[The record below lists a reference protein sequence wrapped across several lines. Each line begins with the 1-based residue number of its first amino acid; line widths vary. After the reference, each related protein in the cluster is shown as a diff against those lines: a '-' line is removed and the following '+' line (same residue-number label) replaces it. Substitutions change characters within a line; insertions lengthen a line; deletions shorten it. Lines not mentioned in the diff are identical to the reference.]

1 MSTIYTSPE
10 GERELRLHYR
20 RALESW
26 PVPAEH
32 LRVPTG
38 QGETFVLACGPRDAP
53 PALLLHGSGANTT
66 AWSAD
71 AAELARRA
79 RVYAVDLIGEPGLS
93 APSRPPLDSDAHA
106 RWLEEVLDGLGLTG
120 AAVVGMSLGGWLA
133 LDLAT
138 RRPERVRR
146 LGLLCPGGLGRQ
158 RTERILLGM
167 ALRAFGPWGRR
178 RSVQAMTGLPADGA
192 GSAALESVERT
203 FAHFRPR
210 TEGLPRFSDGALEA
224 LTMPVLAIVGERD
237 AMFDSRQSARRL
249 RASVPHAT
257 VTVLPGVGHAV
268 LGQGTAIAAFLDS

>member
-1 MSTIYTSPE
+1 MSAIYTSPD
-10 GERELRLHYR
+10 GEHELMRHYR

-26 PVPAEH
+26 PVPADH

-38 QGETFVLACGPRDAP
+38 QGETFVLACGPGDAP
-53 PALLLHGSGANTT
+53 PVLLLHGSGANTS

-71 AAELARRA
+71 ITELARRA
-79 RVYAVDLIGEPGLS
+79 RVYAVDVIGEPGLS

-158 RTERILLGM
+158 RTGRILTIM
-167 ALRAFGPWGRR
+167 ALRLLGPWGRR
-178 RSVQAMTGLPADGA
+178 RSVQAMTGLSADGT
-192 GSAALESVERT
+192 GSALEAVERT
-203 FAHFRPR
+203 FARFRPR
-210 TEGLPRFSDGALEA
+210 TETLPRFSDRALGS

-249 RASVPHAT
+249 RALVPHAT

-268 LGQGTAIAAFLDS
+268 LGQGTALAAFLDS

>member
-1 MSTIYTSPE
+1 MSTIYTSPD
-10 GERELRLHYR
+10 GERELRTHYR

-26 PVPAEH
+26 PVPADH

-53 PALLLHGSGANTT
+53 PVLLLHGSGANAA

-71 AAELARRA
+71 AAELAGRA
-79 RVYAVDLIGEPGLS
+79 RVYAVDVIGEPGLS
-93 APSRPPLDSDAHA
+93 APARPPLDSDAHA
-106 RWLEEVLDGLGLTG
+106 RWLEEVMDGLGLAS

-158 RTERILLGM
+158 RTGRILAST
-167 ALRAFGPWGRR
+167 ALRVLGPWGRR
-178 RSVQAMTGLPADGA
+178 RSVQAMTGLSADEA
-192 GSAALESVERT
+192 RSALESVERT

-210 TEGLPRFSDGALEA
+210 TETLPRFSDRALA
-224 LTMPVLAIVGERD
+224 RLSMPVLAIVGERD
-237 AMFDSRQSARRL
+237 AMFDSGQSARRL
-249 RASVPHAT
+249 RASVPHAA
-257 VTVLPGVGHAV
+257 VSVLPGVGHAV
-268 LGQGTAIAAFLDS
+268 LGQGAAIAAFLDS

>member
-1 MSTIYTSPE
+1 MSTIYTSPD
-10 GERELRLHYR
+10 GERELRTHYR

-26 PVPAEH
+26 PVPADH

-53 PALLLHGSGANTT
+53 PVLLLHGSGANAA
-66 AWSAD
+66 AWTAD
-71 AAELARRA
+71 AAELAGRA
-79 RVYAVDLIGEPGLS
+79 RVYAVDVIGEPGLS
-93 APSRPPLDSDAHA
+93 APARPPLDSDAHA
-106 RWLEEVLDGLGLTG
+106 RWLEEVMDGLGLTG

-158 RTERILLGM
+158 RTGRILAST
-167 ALRAFGPWGRR
+167 ALRVLGPRGRR
-178 RSVQAMTGLPADGA
+178 RSVQAMTGLSADEA
-192 GSAALESVERT
+192 HSALESVERT

-210 TEGLPRFSDGALEA
+210 TETLPRFSDRALA
-224 LTMPVLAIVGERD
+224 GLTMPVLAILGERD
-237 AMFDSRQSARRL
+237 AMFDSGQSARRL
-249 RASVPHAT
+249 RASVPHAA

-268 LGQGTAIAAFLDS
+268 LGQGAAIAAFLDS

>member
-1 MSTIYTSPE
+1 MSTIYTSPA
-10 GERELRLHYR
+10 GERELMSHYR

-32 LRVPTG
+32 LRVPTV

-53 PALLLHGSGANTT
+53 PVLLLHGSGANAT

-71 AAELARRA
+71 VTELARSA
-79 RVYAVDLIGEPGLS
+79 RVYAVDVIGEPGLS

-106 RWLEEVLDGLGLTG
+106 RWLEEVMDGLGLTG
-120 AAVVGMSLGGWLA
+120 TAVVGMSLGGWLA

-158 RTERILLGM
+158 RTERILLSM
-167 ALRAFGPWGRR
+167 ALRVFGARGRR
-178 RSVQAMTGLPADGA
+178 RSVQAMTGLSAT
-192 GSAALESVERT
+192 GSRSVLESVERT

-210 TEGLPRFSDGALEA
+210 TEGLPRFSEQALER
-224 LTMPVLAIVGERD
+224 LTMPVLAMVGERD

-249 RASVPHAT
+249 RTSVPHAT
-257 VTVLPGVGHAV
+257 VTVLPGTGHAV
-268 LGQGTAIAAFLDS
+268 LGQGAAIAAFLDA